1 MEGEQILKQIHISNG
16 DCSVMDAKLKLEYFQ
31 EAQVDIALDNL
42 RKADTNTV
50 FEWSLVQIGGK
61 VGALT
66 EVKETEVIM
75 AYFKRAPCSH
85 INVLALFD
93 SLVKKK

>member
-16 DCSVMDAKLKLEYFQ
+16 DCSVMDAKRKLEYFRG
-31 EAQVDIALDNL
+31 AQVDIALDNL

-66 EVKETEVIM
+66 EVKEAEDYYGIFQASTLQP
-75 AYFKRAPCSH
+75 Y
-85 INVLALFD
+85 
-93 SLVKKK
+93 